1 MAAIPALVE
10 PTMLRWARQ
19 TQGYSV
25 LAAARKI
32 GIDEDKLAA
41 CEAGYERLTIEQ
53 LRKAAKAY
61 RRSLAVFF
69 LDTPPEGIDTL
80 RDFRRVAGSESGE
93 WSPELHT
100 EFRRAQQQ
108 RDWLIDLL
116 ESEDTPVP
124 TAWSLPSS
132 EVARLSDA
140 QLASRI
146 RSHLEGLAGSS
157 GPTTS
162 DRYAHSSFWVSTLED
177 SGVLVLHTSGGGVA
191 TQEMRAMS
199 LYFDRVPVIV
209 LNGSDAVRA
218 RTFSLVH
225 EYVHLLLHADG
236 LCDMVTT
243 TRATN
248 PNTALEARCNAV
260 AAEVLM
266 PAAAVRAA
274 TESLRGR
281 PVDEWTYERIASAA
295 VRFGTSAE
303 ALLLRLVNLGLA
315 SRSLYEQRREDFQRA
330 YVEQERSAATG
341 GDFYRT
347 KARDIG
353 KGYVR
358 RVAGAHRR
366 KVIDSFTAAT
376 YLDVKVGQITR
387 LAEAAGFASAS
398 GR

>member
-1 MAAIPALVE
+1 
-10 PTMLRWARQ
+10 MLRWARQ
-19 TQGYSV
+19 TQGFSV

-32 GIDEDKLAA
+32 GVDEARLAA
-41 CEAGYERLTIEQ
+41 CEAGYERLTIDQ
-53 LRKAAKAY
+53 LRKAARAY

-69 LDTPPEGIDTL
+69 LEAPPEGIDTL

-108 RDWLIDLL
+108 RGWLL
-116 ESEDTPVP
+116 ELLEAEDIAVP
-124 TAWSLPSS
+124 TAWTLPPT
-132 EVARLSDA
+132 EVARLDDTG
-140 QLASRI
+140 LAARV
-146 RSHLEGLAGSS
+146 RSHLETLAGSTV
-157 GPTTS
+157 PTTT
-162 DRYAHSSFWVSTLED
+162 DRYAHSGFWVSALED
-177 SGVLVLHTSGGGVA
+177 AGVLILHTSGGAVA
-191 TQEMRAMS
+191 TREMRAMS
-199 LYFDRVPVIV
+199 LYFEQVPVIV

-236 LCDMVTT
+236 LCDMVTAS
-243 TRATN
+243 RATN
-248 PNTALEARCNAV
+248 PDAALEARCNAV

-266 PAAAVRAA
+266 PAAAVRRA
-274 TESLRGR
+274 TESLRER
-281 PVDEWTYERIASAA
+281 PADEWTYERIASAA
-295 VRFGTSAE
+295 LRFGTSAE

-315 SRSLYEQRREDFQRA
+315 SRALYEERREEFQRA

-347 KARDIG
+347 KARDVG

-376 YLDVKVGQITR
+376 YLDVKVGQIAR
-387 LAEAAGFASAS
+387 LAAAAGFVSPS